1 MKVTLVSVNAKY
13 VHTGLAGRYLYQRGS
28 GFSEHTVDHQEYSIN
43 QPLDLI
49 VSELLRN
56 PSEAYGFS
64 TYIWNLNEILQICK
78 RIKRIDSAIILFL
91 GGPEVSFEE
100 EALMEKEDYIDLV
113 VRGEGENVFAAL
125 LEYEFNSSKF
135 KDIPSITY
143 RKDLDIVK
151 NPLGAP
157 TWMDSIPFAYTEE
170 DLHEPG
176 KIFYYESS
184 RGCPYS
190 CAFCLSAQDGN
201 HVRYRSLEQVLEHMS
216 IFLTHKVKQVKFID
230 RTFNADP
237 VRAMALIDFLE
248 KNHNGITNFHFECS
262 PDRLSPLFIERLA
275 TLPEG
280 MVQLEIGIQ
289 STNPETSKA
298 IHRAREIDLYRRV
311 IGELRMQ
318 ENIHLHVDLIA
329 GLPYEDYVSFRKSFN
344 DVFSLRAHVIQL
356 GFLKLLKG
364 SELRLRNEEYDITCC
379 DDPPY
384 EVLKTPWLSYGDV
397 QKLKW
402 IEDLV
407 DKYNNNQGFLTSLS
421 FALDQFDTPFDF
433 FEAFSQYWVN
443 QELHLRKHRRGD
455 LYVILSKFSQKW
467 ALTENERLEW
477 EERLLFDSLYANG
490 EPYRKDHPATE
501 MKRSAKN
508 AIADLFL
515 GNQLSLEGNQRK
527 QKYPDV
533 AIARFQFLGIALTE
547 EDQTAI
553 ALVFHKKRTALF
565 VQPCEVYQLKEENED
580 VQFDRLVIRL

>member
-1 MKVTLVSVNAKY
+1 MKVSLVSVNAKY
-13 VHTGLAGRYLYQRGS
+13 VHTGLAGRYLQQRGS
-28 GFSEHTVDHQEYSIN
+28 KFSEHTIDHHEYSIN
-43 QPLDLI
+43 QPLDVI
-49 VSELLRN
+49 VSELMRN
-56 PSEAYGFS
+56 SSEAYGFS

-78 RIKRIDSAIILFL
+78 RIKKIDPAIILFL

-113 VRGEGENVFAAL
+113 VRGEGEDVFAAL
-125 LEYEFNSSKF
+125 LESAFEPLRLKV
-135 KDIPSITY
+135 IPSITY
-143 RKDLDIVK
+143 RKGSKIIK
-151 NPLGAP
+151 NPLGVP
-157 TWMDSIPFAYTEE
+157 TPMESLPFAYTEE

-201 HVRYRSLEQVLEHMS
+201 HVRYRPLEQVLDHMTV
-216 IFLTHKVKQVKFID
+216 FLRHKVKQVKFID

-262 PDRLSPLFIERLA
+262 PDRLTPLFIERLA

-289 STNPETSKA
+289 STNPKTSKA
-298 IHRAREIDLYRRV
+298 IHRAREIELYRRV

-329 GLPYEDYVSFRKSFN
+329 GLPYEDYDSFRKSFN
-344 DVFSLRAHVIQL
+344 DVFSLQAHVIQL

-364 SELRLRNEEYDITCC
+364 SELRLRNEEYEITCC

-407 DKYNNNQGFLTSLS
+407 DKYNNNQGFLTSLV
-421 FALDQFDTPFDF
+421 FALEHFDSPFDF

-443 QELHLRKHRRGD
+443 HELHLRKHRRGE
-455 LYVILSKFSQKW
+455 LYAILSKFSQEW
-467 ALTENERLEW
+467 DLTKMDRLEW

-501 MKRSAKN
+501 MKRSDKN

-515 GNQLSLEGNQRK
+515 ENQLFLEGSQRK
-527 QKYPDV
+527 KKYPDV
-533 AIARFQFLGIALTE
+533 AIARFQFLGTALTK

-565 VQPCEVYQLKEENED
+565 VQPCELYQLKEENEN